1 MENIVEDVL
10 FYLPDWSIHSKTG
23 NKNIDYIE
31 PFLSDEDLGEV
42 KVAKRVT
49 PREVEVVFKRAYNLL
64 LSYCCVGKLSL
75 TYPLVYQACCTYAA
89 GLLYNKYTLT
99 DRTNGD
105 ELIHEAKELIQ
116 PFVKVRYTSL
126 LHRPHHHH
134 LTPRKHMLHGVVY
147 CKRHDVEIETFTKK
161 IQE

>member
-64 LSYCCVGKLSL
+64 LSYCCVGHMQQDYFIISIHLQIVL
-75 TYPLVYQACCTYAA
+75 MVMN
-89 GLLYNKYTLT
+89 LYMKQRN
-99 DRTNGD
+99 
-105 ELIHEAKELIQ
+105 
-116 PFVKVRYTSL
+116 
-126 LHRPHHHH
+126 
-134 LTPRKHMLHGVVY
+134 
-147 CKRHDVEIETFTKK
+147 
-161 IQE
+161 